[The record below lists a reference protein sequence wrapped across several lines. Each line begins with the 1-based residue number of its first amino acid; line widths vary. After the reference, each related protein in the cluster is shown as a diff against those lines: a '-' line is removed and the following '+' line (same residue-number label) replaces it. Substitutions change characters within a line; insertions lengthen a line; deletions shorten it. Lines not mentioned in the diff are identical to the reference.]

1 MIAPDA
7 FWKPRPYD
15 KDGNPIPGGRVVTD
29 PLFTKDMDVARE
41 FRNWIKNNPG
51 KDLKPLKPWIWV
63 SNSISAMETVEQLR
77 AFFDDRRER
86 KNTELRAQVADLKEL
101 LRAQEFDAQNFNA
114 ELTGLLLHLGAE
126 MAEDGTIVFP
136 TDTGRY
142 SDSAI
147 AGKHDIARGR
157 AKKKWSSPF
166 VSFLAVAGSGT
177 LMCLGLGVLTGQ
189 LDLNNLR
196 PIPTGLCGFVGVSLA
211 ACTSAGIKPA
221 YFKNGQ
227 IGFFHGF
234 SGKFKWLTPVSIVSL
249 AATTVLLV
257 VAVQSKV
264 EQLGIFKGL
273 NEDTTLKG
281 VALSRGD
288 LFLVSLIMVV
298 MVMVYY
304 VWASFT
310 DGYEFAAGDKIESL
324 RTAAI
329 QEALAS
335 EEGKRLTELV
345 DQITPV
351 KERIA
356 ALEEEIAEIELEI
369 TDDYTDAE
377 RKQLDEASKACID
390 YSNKAEE
397 ACGFRE
403 LPTVETGEPW
413 WERILP
419 KRS

>member
-1 MIAPDA
+1 MIAPDS
-7 FWKPRPYD
+7 FWMPRPYD
-15 KDGNPIPGGRVVTD
+15 KNGNPIPGGRIVTD
-29 PLFTKDMDVARE
+29 PLFTKDMDIARE
-41 FRNWIKNNPG
+41 FAGCIKENPG
-51 KDLKPLKPWIWV
+51 ADMKPLKPWIWV
-63 SNSISAMETVEQLR
+63 SNSIAAMETVEQLR
-77 AFFDDRRER
+77 KFFDDRRER
-86 KNTELRAQVADLKEL
+86 KNTELRAKIAGLHEL
-101 LRAQEFDAQNFNA
+101 LRAQKFDAQTVNA
-114 ELTGLLLHLGAE
+114 ELTGLLLHVGAE
-126 MAEDGTIVFP
+126 VSEDGKIVFP

-147 AGKHDIARGR
+147 AGRYDIARGR
-157 AKKKWSSPF
+157 RKKNWSSPL

-189 LDLNNLR
+189 LDLNNLQ
-196 PIPTGLCGFVGVSLA
+196 PVPTGFCGFIGVSLA
-211 ACTSAGIKPA
+211 ACTSAGIKPSF
-221 YFKNGQ
+221 FKNGQ

-234 SGKFKWLTPVSIVSL
+234 SGKFKWLTPVSMVSL
-249 AATTVLLV
+249 ATATVMLV
-257 VAVQSKV
+257 VAIQSKV

-273 NEDTTLKG
+273 NEDSSLKG
-281 VALSRGD
+281 VTLSQSD

-335 EEGKRLTELV
+335 EEGKRLTELI
-345 DQITPV
+345 DQIAPV

-356 ALEEEIAEIELEI
+356 ALEEEVAVIQLEI
-369 TDDYTDAE
+369 ADDYTDAE
-377 RKQLDEASKACID
+377 RKQLDETSKACID

-403 LPTVETGEPW
+403 LPTIETGEPW

-419 KRS
+419 RRS